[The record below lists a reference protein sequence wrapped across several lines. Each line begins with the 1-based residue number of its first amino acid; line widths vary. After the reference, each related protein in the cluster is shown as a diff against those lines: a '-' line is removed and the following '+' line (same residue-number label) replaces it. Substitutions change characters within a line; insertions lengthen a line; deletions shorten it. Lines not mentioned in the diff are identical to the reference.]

1 MSNMFEKADIE
12 KKQETASH
20 ISLIKIAKVKKGQD
34 GLVGKALILKP
45 GT

>member
-20 ISLIKIAKVKKGQD
+20 ISLIKIAKVKKD
-34 GLVGKALILKP
+34 KMA
-45 GT
+45 